1 MKLFASSLRDM
12 IVYRIPENAPALG
25 STSQRRRAVWLANA
39 ARSGMIAA
47 AAMLAV
53 LVLLSVTLYDES
65 PWKLPRMIAATV
77 LGPGVLQPEQ
87 AFDARV
93 FLTMLGVMLD
103 IGIACALALSRP
115 AARLH
120 GMSSAALGLG
130 FGAAF
135 YAVNVYGL
143 ALAYPW
149 LAELRSVDTLMA
161 HLLFGLLA
169 TPPAE

>member
-1 MKLFASSLRDM
+1 MKLSVYTLRDM
-12 IVYRIPENAPALG
+12 IVHRIPETAPAVA
-25 STSQRRRAVWLANA
+25 SASRRNAARAVLA

-47 AAMLAV
+47 AALMAML
-53 LVLLSVTLYDES
+53 LLLSVTLYDES

-77 LGPGVLQPEQ
+77 LGPGVLQPED

-93 FLTMLGVMLD
+93 ALTMLAVMLD
-103 IGIACALALSRP
+103 IGIACALALARP

-120 GMSSAALGLG
+120 GVSLAALGLA